1 MCECVT
7 GFYCSND
14 KCDHCRPVSRCPV
27 GKGVKHPGR
36 PPFKINA
43 QELQSHLSIKKL
55 QLETENLFVSVSQ
68 RIKPLTRSVLHVK
81 AGPTATSPI
90 STRHVE
96 PIPGQ
101 TTPPLITIH
110 IEVGRNIRNM
120 KQ

>member
-14 KCDHCRPVSRCPV
+14 ECDHCRPVSRCPV

-43 QELQSHLSIKKL
+43 QELQSHLSIKKKL
-55 QLETENLFVSVSQ
+55 QLETENLSFLQ
-68 RIKPLTRSVLHVK
+68 RLKLLTRSVLRVK
-81 AGPTATSPI
+81 AGPTATSQI

-96 PIPGQ
+96 HIPGQ

-110 IEVGRNIRNM
+110 IEVRCNIRNM